1 MAEDPFAKIVQ
12 DWQDANPTV
21 KPKTKQPSSA
31 TTIISQNP
39 RTTGTVAGAYYA
51 GSKAVGAYRTGILE
65 ATQALRARGVEEV
78 KIAKELTKLGFDVT
92 SSTPTGGK
100 ALADA
105 GRAIASDSRL
115 GYLPWGK
122 GYENA
127 ANMER
132 IPQLTM
138 RGREALPYVTDAGA
152 PTRLVSTAESA
163 VVDAKKLAQ
172 AVADGKIT
180 PEQALKFSTKGLQP
194 AVADPVS
201 RWVKAG
207 KGYQAIM
214 GGSQPVNSMASVRSG
229 FRGNKIPMAMAGME
243 LGGAVYDVV
252 GTDGVWNSEYMK
264 QVGNSKDPLIQGL
277 GGTLATLK
285 SAKRIG
291 RGAGEA
297 LTFGGLGMS
306 GVPDWEERR
315 DAINNAHRIFRE
327 EKAKV
332 TGDSSKSHPV
342 ELTHTGVFH
351 DNHGLTQNTNEKGN
365 ELFKAVESSPRFKA
379 IYSKELARLGVP
391 ESMWTPDVYKGP
403 EHEYSIDM
411 NDNIRATPFGS
422 ALERQQ
428 AQIAFE
434 DASLQKYNRGR
445 SILNVDPSAGPMG
458 WSTIRGTDPRDLGLN
473 PDAGNYST
481 DGFIR

>member
-21 KPKTKQPSSA
+21 KPKTKK
-31 TTIISQNP
+31 TTSVGTIVSEYP
-39 RTTGTVAGAYYA
+39 RTAISVAGTYA
-51 GSKAVGAYRTGILE
+51 VGSKAVSAYRGGIAE
-65 ATQALRARGVEEV
+65 ATQALRARGVAETA
-78 KIAKELTKLGFDVT
+78 IAKELTKLGFDVT

-122 GYENA
+122 GYENS
-127 ANMER
+127 ANLER

-138 RGREALPYVTDAGA
+138 KGREALPYVDEAGA
-152 PTRLVSTAESA
+152 PTRLVSTAESS

-180 PEQALKFSTKGLQP
+180 PEQALKFSTKGLEP

-207 KGYQAIM
+207 KAYKGVM
-214 GGSQPVNSMASVRSG
+214 GGDMPLNKGASLRSG
-229 FRGNKIPMAMAGME
+229 FRGQRIPILGAAIELAGAGIDSSGADGLYTNE
-243 LGGAVYDVV
+243 FNRALGRGSIEYKSD
-252 GTDGVWNSEYMK
+252 SE
-264 QVGNSKDPLIQGL
+264 VALAH
-277 GGTLATLK
+277 TLAGLK
-285 SAKRIG
+285 VAKRFG
-291 RGAGEA
+291 RAAGEGI
-297 LTFGGLGMS
+297 TYGGLSMS
-306 GVPDWEERR
+306 GLPDWEERR

-391 ESMWTPDVYKGP
+391 ASMWTPDVYKGP

-422 ALERQQ
+422 ALEREQ

-434 DASLQKYNRGR
+434 DASLQKFQRQR
-445 SILNVDPSAGPMG
+445 SVLNADPSQGRMG
-458 WSTIRGTDPRDLGLN
+458 FSTPSDPSTDLGL
-473 PDAGNYST
+473 YST
-481 DGFIR
+481 DGYIR

>member
-21 KPKTKQPSSA
+21 RPKTKQPSSA

-122 GYENA
+122 GYENS
-127 ANMER
+127 ANLQR

-138 RGREALPYVTDAGA
+138 KGREALPYTTDAGA

-194 AVADPVS
+194 AVADPTS

-207 KGYQAIM
+207 RGYKAIM

-285 SAKRIG
+285 SAKRVG

-411 NDNIRATPFGS
+411 NDNIKATPFGS

-428 AQIAFE
+428 TQIAFE
-434 DASLQKYNRGR
+434 DASLQNYNNRR
-445 SILNVDPSAGPMG
+445 SVLNVDPSAGPMG

-481 DGFIR
+481 DGYIR